1 MTILFSKNGV
11 ETGKK
16 YLETDIFSQKSGENI
31 CFFVVRIFA
40 DTWSKILS
48 GYKDRYF
55 YGQICGHIR
64 LNPFIYQYFRHFRR
78 IGISAKFYSQISQS
92 YLCINIKQVE

>member
-1 MTILFSKNGV
+1 MVLKRGRNIWKQ
-11 ETGKK
+11 
-16 YLETDIFSQKSGENI
+16 IFSARKVVKISV
-31 CFFVVRIFA
+31 FFVVRFVVRIFA

-78 IGISAKFYSQISQS
+78 IGISAKRYI
-92 YLCINIKQVE
+92 